1 MRETPMLKSVFKFGC
16 SNEYV
21 KNQEDENNTFK

>member
-1 MRETPMLKSVFKFGC
+1 MKKTLMLKSVFKFGC

-21 KNQEDENNTFK
+21 KYQEDENNIFK